1 VSDFKNLKVWQ
12 KAHALALHTYRVATK
27 MRRSR
32 DLSLRG
38 QLIRAAISIP
48 ANIVEGRR
56 QDSEKEFARFLRIA
70 LNSACELEYH
80 LILARD
86 FEAMS
91 VADAE
96 SLLREC
102 IEVRKML
109 HGFLNKLVGPIFP
122 AVPRRD
128 RQIDSSESASMK
140 APSEAAAKP

>member
-91 VADAE
+91 VTDAE

-102 IEVRKML
+102 IEVRKMI
-109 HGFLNKLVGPIFP
+109 HGFLNKLVGPISRVAP
-122 AVPRRD
+122 QPS
-128 RQIDSSESASMK
+128 RQVERSESASMK
-140 APSEAAAKP
+140 APSDAAAKL